1 MAPHYSQAFKKQ
13 AVEKVLLRA
22 PNVTIQ
28 AIASELGVSCS
39 TLYDWISKMGR
50 NGEGKLMT
58 KEKKPA
64 DWSLEERLDMI
75 ISCAALKGE
84 DLSSICRQKG
94 IYPHH
99 VEQWKQDFLADK
111 KPVSL
116 SKDQT
121 KKLTSENKALKKE
134 LRRKDKALAE
144 TAALLVLQ
152 KKVHEIWG
160 TDEDSSQ

>member
-1 MAPHYSQAFKKQ
+1 MAQHYSQAFKKQ
-13 AVEKVLLRA
+13 AVKKVLLRA

-28 AIASELGVSCS
+28 AIAGELGVSCS
-39 TLYDWISKMGR
+39 TLYDWISKMR
-50 NGEGKLMT
+50 HNGEDKRMT
-58 KEKKPA
+58 KEKKPS
-64 DWSLEERLDMI
+64 DWGLEERLDMI
-75 ISCAALKGE
+75 IFCSSLKGE
-84 DLSSICRQKG
+84 ELNSTCRQKG

-99 VEQWKQDFLADK
+99 IEQWKQGFLADK
-111 KPVSL
+111 KPVNL
-116 SKDQT
+116 SKEQT

-160 TDEDSSQ
+160 IDEDSSQ

>member
-1 MAPHYSQAFKKQ
+1 MAQHYSQAFKKQ
-13 AVEKVLLRA
+13 AVKKVLLRA

-39 TLYDWISKMGR
+39 TMYDWISKMGR
-50 NGEGKLMT
+50 NAEGKPMT
-58 KEKKPA
+58 KEKKPT

-75 ISCAALKGE
+75 IFCSALKGE
-84 DLSSICRQKG
+84 ELSSTCRQKG

-99 VEQWKQDFLADK
+99 IEQWKQEFLADK
-111 KPVSL
+111 KPMSP

-121 KKLTSENKALKKE
+121 KKLSVENKALKKE

-152 KKVHEIWG
+152 KKSTKSGE
-160 TDEDSSQ
+160 